1 MKVILKQDVSGTG
14 KAGDIVNVSDGFARN
29 MLIPRGLALEATDGN
44 IKTLEKQ
51 KEQQEKK
58 AQENRANAEKMA
70 EDLKSK
76 KVVIKAKAGEGG
88 KLFGAITGKDVADAI
103 KAQLGLDFD
112 KKKIDLGNPIKT
124 LGTYSVDI
132 KLYPEV
138 KSSLSVEV
146 EAE

>member
-58 AQENRANAEKMA
+58 LLVN
-70 EDLKSK
+70 
-76 KVVIKAKAGEGG
+76 
-88 KLFGAITGKDVADAI
+88 T
-103 KAQLGLDFD
+103 
-112 KKKIDLGNPIKT
+112 
-124 LGTYSVDI
+124 
-132 KLYPEV
+132 
-138 KSSLSVEV
+138 
-146 EAE
+146 EARQ

>member
-58 AQENRANAEKMA
+58 AQENKANAEKMA